1 MKHSI
6 ATGIQKL
13 SMPLL
18 NVKINNIKLT
28 FLIDSGATYNIVA
41 SFVYNQLKD
50 NFTLI
55 DEENKVMGV
64 DGVYQETSVV
74 ETVIKIDD
82 KKLQTRFNV
91 VNMDETVIKIQEES
105 GLQLH
110 GFLGIP
116 FLMDNKCIIDFKTQE
131 IIIG

>member
-1 MKHSI
+1 MRYSI

-28 FLIDSGATYNIVA
+28 FLIDFGATYNIVA

-64 DGVYQETSVV
+64 DGVYQETSEV
-74 ETVIKIDD
+74 ETIIEIDD
-82 KKLQTRFNV
+82 KKFQTRFSV

-116 FLMDNKCIIDFKTQE
+116 FLMDNKCVLDFKTQE
-131 IIIG
+131 IIID

>member
-28 FLIDSGATYNIVA
+28 FLIDSGSTYNIVA
-41 SFVYNQLKD
+41 SFVYDQLRD

-131 IIIG
+131 IIIR